1 MKTLIVIAGPTASGK
16 TQLAIDIA
24 LELNTEIISC
34 DSRQF
39 FKEMN
44 IGTAKPNAEQLKQVP
59 HHFIGHKS
67 ITDEYNAGVFETEA
81 LELLD
86 QLFVHYDY
94 LIMVGGS
101 GMYIDAVITGFDQL
115 PQVEEKVKEKLNQI
129 YQEEGLEVLQIMLS
143 KLDREHYNNVDLNNP
158 HRVIRALEVTISS
171 GIPYSELRKGQTK
184 PRTFS
189 TLMFGLDLD
198 RELLYERINHRV
210 DEMMQQGLLEEVRG
224 LLPYSHLNAL
234 QTVGYKELFQ
244 FLKGSID
251 LYTAVNLMKQNT
263 RRFAKRQMTWFR
275 KYDQMHWLKPEL
287 AFQEIINKVKTG
299 N

>member
-16 TQLAIDIA
+16 TQLAIDIS

-81 LELLD
+81 IELLD
-86 QLFVHYDY
+86 QLFVHHDY

-184 PRTFS
+184 PRSFS

-210 DEMMQQGLLEEVRG
+210 DEMMQQGLLDEVKE

-244 FLKGSID
+244 YLNGSID
-251 LYTAVNLMKQNT
+251 LDTAVQLIKQNT

-299 N
+299 I